1 MKFLCSVLILASVLA
16 ANAKPNVQ
24 LQIQS
29 ALDQYL
35 VHARDLD
42 ATVSADVTT
51 QCFNLYLP
59 MLNEVAA
66 TFSSSYQGC
75 ISTANA
81 ETANLTAQADK
92 QQKIYQ
98 SDVSSLCSAFTAC
111 NSDNDTTTFFNCYA
125 SAAESDVSV
134 IYDIAT
140 NAASSAT
147 TLSMGIQ
154 AIQATEYQCTN
165 TTESNYVRDTAATYD
180 LLDSCLKYGVPTTS
194 TAAPSPSRPV
204 ASSSRAPVT
213 DGTTALASSSAA
225 VTTAAPGTPAPVSTA
240 APGTAAPVTTAA
252 PGTAAPVTTAAPG
265 TPASS

>member
-1 MKFLCSVLILASVLA
+1 MKLLCSVLILASVLA

-24 LQIQS
+24 TQLQS
-29 ALDQYL
+29 ALSQYL

-42 ATVSADVTT
+42 VSVSADVTT

-66 TFSSSYQGC
+66 TFSTSYQAC
-75 ISTANA
+75 INTANA
-81 ETANLTAQADK
+81 ETANLTAEADK
-92 QQKIYQ
+92 QQTIYKAE
-98 SDVSSLCSAFTAC
+98 VTSLCSAFTAC

-140 NAASSAT
+140 NAASSAS
-147 TLSMGIQ
+147 TLSMGIK
-154 AIQATEYQCTN
+154 AIQDTEYQCTN

-194 TAAPSPSRPV
+194 TTSTAAPSSSSPV
-204 ASSSRAPVT
+204 ASSSGAPVT
-213 DGTTALASSSAA
+213 DGTTVVASSA
-225 VTTAAPGTPAPVSTA
+225 VTTAAPGST
-240 APGTAAPVTTAA
+240 APVTTAA

>member
-1 MKFLCSVLILASVLA
+1 MKFLCSILILASVLA
-16 ANAKPNVQ
+16 VNAKPNVQ
-24 LQIQS
+24 LQLQS

-35 VHARDLD
+35 VHARNLD

-81 ETANLTAQADK
+81 ETANLTAQADQ

-98 SDVSSLCSAFTAC
+98 SEVSSLCNAFASC
-111 NSDNDTTTFFNCYA
+111 DSDNDTTTFFNCYA
-125 SAAESDVSV
+125 SAANSDVSV
-134 IYDIAT
+134 FYDIAT
-140 NAASSAT
+140 NAASSASS
-147 TLSMGIQ
+147 LSMGIQ

-165 TTESNYVRDTAATYD
+165 TTESNYVRYTAATYD

-194 TAAPSPSRPV
+194 SAAPSSSSPF
-204 ASSSRAPVT
+204 ASSSGAAVT
-213 DGTTALASSSAA
+213 DGTTTAAPSSVAGDDTTVA
-225 VTTAAPGTPAPVSTA
+225 VTTAAPATSA
-240 APGTAAPVTTAA
+240 APA
-252 PGTAAPVTTAAPG
+252 